1 MLIAF
6 TICCSS
12 ASYKIF
18 WIKLRWKWVT
28 YAFWWLAMHHS
39 CPFVLQSMIAVF
51 WIGLLHLLDILIL
64 VCWIHSSTMWGC
76 SLSWSHA
83 LAWHCHV
90 LLLLG
95 STIWTL
101 GIKGNSVS
109 VDHGFTFRRLTC
121 CIRVQIISGRL
132 SSNDPTHN
140 CAFVHRI
147 LIHGP
152 ATSRDLNG
160 LVISLLR
167 IHRHAGDSLAISTA
181 GVDGVLILLVLLLED
196 FGCHNTLAMTCGCSS
211 SCS

>member
-18 WIKLRWKWVT
+18 RIKLRSKWVT
-28 YAFWWLAMHHS
+28 YAFWWLTMHHS
-39 CPFVLQSMIAVF
+39 GPFVLQSMIAVF
-51 WIGLLHLLDILIL
+51 WVGLLQLLDILIL
-64 VCWIHSSTMWGC
+64 VCWIHSSTMGSRC
-76 SLSWSHA
+76 LSWSHA
-83 LAWHCHV
+83 LAWHRHI

-95 STIWTL
+95 STIRTL

-121 CIRVQIISGRL
+121 SIRVQIISGWL

-160 LVISLLR
+160 LVISLLS
-167 IHRHAGDSLAISTA
+167 RHAGHSLAIPTA
-181 GVDGVLILLVLLLED
+181 GVHRILTLMVLLLKD